1 VATER
6 VSSGDQET
14 EKLRDEYLAEENR
27 LDAELRHAVHVAQ
40 VECRRAVV
48 LADQSRRRAIDEAVR
63 VMNTHSL
70 ETRKRYDDGLA
81 RLVEEMHVA
90 QSAGKE

>member
-1 VATER
+1 MATER

>member
-1 VATER
+1 MGTETR
-6 VSSGDQET
+6 TPGDQET
-14 EKLRDEYLAEENR
+14 EKLRDEYLSEENR

-48 LADQSRRRAIDEAVR
+48 AADQMRRRAMLEAVR

-81 RLVEEMHVA
+81 RLVEEMHLA
-90 QSAGKE
+90 QGAGKE